1 MMENKNN
8 DGNEE
13 YQDYIGD
20 IYIKEEWKI
29 IYKG

>member
-1 MMENKNN
+1 MMESKNN
-8 DGNEE
+8 NGNGG

-20 IYIKEEWKI
+20 IYIKEGWKV

>member
-8 DGNEE
+8 DGNGG
-13 YQDYIGD
+13 YQDYIRD
-20 IYIKEEWKI
+20 IYIKGGWKV

>member
-1 MMENKNN
+1 MENKNN
-8 DGNEE
+8 DENRR

-20 IYIKEEWKI
+20 IYIKEGWKV